1 MTSRNSQSSQEKT
14 YEKTAKD
21 LLNSKGLLVGATALM
36 AYGVTRRSK
45 TGLALATAGSLLAL
59 NAARPRNASQSHTH
73 ATFLVNASPEQ
84 TYRLWR
90 DLSNLPRFMRHVK
103 SINVLDDTHSE
114 WVVLGPMDQEIRW
127 YAEIIEDA
135 KNERISWQ
143 SLPDS
148 LVTTSGSVE
157 FRPHPAGRGTYVSAT
172 VRYAPGS
179 KLTKAVS
186 TMLGKHPQ
194 FMVREDLRR
203 FKALLETG
211 EVPTILGQTHGSR
224 GMHGSVEQ
232 VLFRETGNLAEP
244 QAATAYSKT
253 A

>member
-1 MTSRNSQSSQEKT
+1 MTSRNSQSS
-14 YEKTAKD
+14 YERSAKE

-59 NAARPRNASQSHTH
+59 NAARPRSTSQSHTH

-84 TYRLWR
+84 AYRLWR

-103 SINVLDDTHSE
+103 SVNVLDDTHSE
-114 WVVLGPMDQEIRW
+114 WVVLGPLDQEIRW
-127 YAEIIEDA
+127 YAEVIEDA
-135 KNERISWQ
+135 KNERIGWRSR
-143 SLPDS
+143 PDS
-148 LVTTSGSVE
+148 LVTTSGFVE
-157 FRPHPAGRGTYVSAT
+157 FRPQRAGRGTYITAN
-172 VRYAPGS
+172 VRYTPGG
-179 KLTKAVS
+179 KLTKVVS
-186 TMLGKHPQ
+186 TMLGKHPE

-211 EVPTILGQTHGSR
+211 EVPTTLGQTHGPR
-224 GMHGSVEQ
+224 GMHGSIEQ

-244 QAATAYSKT
+244 QAAPAAYSKT